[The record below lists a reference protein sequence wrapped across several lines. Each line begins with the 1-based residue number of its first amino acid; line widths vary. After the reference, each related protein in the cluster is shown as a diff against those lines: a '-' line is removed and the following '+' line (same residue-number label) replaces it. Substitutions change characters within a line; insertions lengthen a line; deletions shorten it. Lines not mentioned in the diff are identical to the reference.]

1 MNDVMKEKTGDLRV
15 RKTIATIRRAFE
27 EMMLEM
33 DYTKIT
39 VTALCARACIN
50 KKTFYR
56 YYPTLDDLLEE
67 VQSEFAAPYVERTSG
82 LRYPEDIEQIIREF
96 MIYSA
101 EQGPLYDA
109 TLSSGVYASIMQR
122 MLENMSEERDRNYQ
136 PPRGWN
142 EAEWSL
148 YIDHVNS
155 SQVRLYSKWIEDGR
169 KIPAAQM
176 AEMAVKLICDGAR
189 I

>member
-1 MNDVMKEKTGDLRV
+1 MNNTGSKDIRVQKTLKAIHDAFSDLLREMPYEKMSV
-15 RKTIATIRRAFE
+15 K
-27 EMMLEM
+27 
-33 DYTKIT
+33 
-39 VTALCARACIN
+39 ALCERAMIN
-50 KKTFYR
+50 KTTFYR

-67 VQSEFAAPYVERTSG
+67 DQSEFAAPYVERTSG

-109 TLSSGVYASIMQR
+109 ILSSGVYASIMQR